1 MLATAALGPTAL
13 AQDSQGDRCVVSIGR
28 GATAVGGTTGTMTVR
43 NGRACRVVNFTI
55 PDQRVATSRLEVHQ
69 APAQGRLE
77 IVQPN
82 IVVYTP
88 TAGYTGPDEFQ
99 YGGGGRGPGGGAVPV
114 NVGLYGPL
122 VGPGQPL
129 RPAPVRRPP
138 PRHLLA
144 RG

>member
-1 MLATAALGPTAL
+1 MLATAAVGPAAL

-55 PDQRVATSRLEVHQ
+55 PDQRVATSRLEVRQ

-99 YGGGGRGPGGGAVPV
+99 YGGGGPGLGGRAVPFHMRSY
-114 NVGLYGPL
+114 LRL
-122 VGPGQPL
+122 VRPG
-129 RPAPVRRPP
+129 
-138 PRHLLA
+138 
-144 RG
+144 

>member
-1 MLATAALGPTAL
+1 MRVEPSVAVAAMLATAALGPTAL

-28 GATAVGGTTGTMTVR
+28 GATAVGGATGTMTVR

-99 YGGGGRGPGGGAVPV
+99 YGGSGRGLEGRTVPF
-114 NVGLYGPL
+114 NVRIHVRVVRPDE
-122 VGPGQPL
+122 PL
-129 RPAPVRRPP
+129 R
-138 PRHLLA
+138 
-144 RG
+144 

>member
-1 MLATAALGPTAL
+1 MLATAALGPAAL

-28 GATAVGGTTGTMTVR
+28 GATAVGGATGTMTVR

-99 YGGGGRGPGGGAVPV
+99 YGGSGPGLEGRTLPV
-114 NVGLYGPL
+114 NVRIH
-122 VGPGQPL
+122 L
-129 RPAPVRRPP
+129 RVVRPDEALR
-138 PRHLLA
+138 
-144 RG
+144 

>member
-1 MLATAALGPTAL
+1 MLATAAVGPAAL

-28 GATAVGGTTGTMTVR
+28 GATAVGGATGTMTVR

-99 YGGGGRGPGGGAVPV
+99 YGGRGRGLGRGARPVHRRNLRRAGGA
-114 NVGLYGPL
+114 GRAL
-122 VGPGQPL
+122 
-129 RPAPVRRPP
+129 PP
-138 PRHLLA
+138 
-144 RG
+144 

>member
-1 MLATAALGPTAL
+1 MRVWPAVAVAALLATAALGPTAL
-13 AQDSQGDRCVVSIGR
+13 AQESQGDRCVVSIGR
-28 GATAVGGTTGTMTVR
+28 GAIAVGGATGAMTVR
-43 NGRACRVVNFTI
+43 TGRTCRIVNFSI

-99 YGGGGRGPGGGAVPV
+99 YGGSGPGLQGRSVPF
-114 NVGLYGPL
+114 NVRVSVRV
-122 VGPGQPL
+122 VGPDEPL
-129 RPAPVRRPP
+129 R
-138 PRHLLA
+138 
-144 RG
+144 